1 MRLHSHNY
9 HRVAKNTLKF
19 ASIWALIFQALHTRH
34 SHGKKVMF
42 CARGTT
48 VHFPAVAPGTPT
60 RPLVA
65 AILSPERVTKPGT
78 EEAVMG
84 PYHPHRT
91 KQRQR
96 TVPAVQL
103 RGSKE

>member
-1 MRLHSHNY
+1 MPFRLARHTSRSSCWGSRSIGRHAVLGMRP
-9 HRVAKNTLKF
+9 
-19 ASIWALIFQALHTRH
+19 I
-34 SHGKKVMF
+34 
-42 CARGTT
+42 
-48 VHFPAVAPGTPT
+48 APGTPT